1 MKAYLEIEMPK
12 NCFDCPCYHHKIDDG
27 YYDYEIC
34 RASGTV
40 FNDGYSSVTGHK
52 DHIDPF
58 KARLDNCPLVPI
70 PEHGRQKKRVVYRG
84 DVFNA
89 LESAR
94 IIALDGI
101 LTDRYKDGF
110 HDGLK
115 RALEILANEVQDVP
129 TIIPASEEGE
139 LWKNL

>member
-1 MKAYLEIEMPK
+1 MGVYLSEINMPK
-12 NCFDCPCYHHKIDDG
+12 DEGSKLVLQIFPNG
-27 YYDYEIC
+27 EVYDEHGI
-34 RASGTV
+34 
-40 FNDGYSSVTGHK
+40 
-52 DHIDPF
+52 
-58 KARLDNCPLVPI
+58 RLGIANWAEAVPVS
-70 PEHGRQKKRVVYRG
+70 EHGRLKKRVVYRG

-129 TIIPASEEGE
+129 TVVPASEEDE
-139 LWKNL
+139 

>member
-1 MKAYLEIEMPK
+1 MGGIYIEGMEMPK
-12 NCFDCPCYHHKIDDG
+12 NCFDCPLFDDVYTNADG
-27 YYDYEIC
+27 DDDYICGLGVTLDYYQ
-34 RASGTV
+34 ASGKTK
-40 FNDGYSSVTGHK
+40 K
-52 DHIDPF
+52 D
-58 KARLDNCPLVPI
+58 CPLVPV
-70 PEHGRQKKRVVYRG
+70 PEHWRLKKRIVYRG

-129 TIIPASEEGE
+129 TNVSADNPKEE
-139 LWKNL
+139 

>member
-1 MKAYLEIEMPK
+1 MGVYVKGMEMPK
-12 NCFDCPCYHHKIDDG
+12 SCSGCPLCYDLMDCSASNISFFKVKEQVFDFSTERHP
-27 YYDYEIC
+27 
-34 RASGTV
+34 
-40 FNDGYSSVTGHK
+40 
-52 DHIDPF
+52 
-58 KARLDNCPLVPI
+58 NCPLIPV
-70 PEHGRQKKRVVYRG
+70 PEHCKLKKRVVYRG

-101 LTDRYKDGF
+101 LTDRYKNGF

-129 TIIPASEEGE
+129 TIPAEEDE
-139 LWKNL
+139 A

>member
-1 MKAYLEIEMPK
+1 MTNGEIFKEV
-12 NCFDCPCYHHKIDDG
+12 FGFGADG
-27 YYDYEIC
+27 SRVIAVNATWWDSEFQNRKPI
-34 RASGTV
+34 A
-40 FNDGYSSVTGHK
+40 
-52 DHIDPF
+52 
-58 KARLDNCPLVPI
+58 PI
-70 PEHGRQKKRVVYRG
+70 PPHGRLKKRVVYRG

-115 RALEILANEVQDVP
+115 RALEILANDVQDVL
-129 TIIPASEEGE
+129 IIQDEEG
-139 LWKNL
+139 

>member
-1 MKAYLEIEMPK
+1 MGGIYINGMEMPK
-12 NCFDCPCYHHKIDDG
+12 NCFDCPLFDDVYTNADG
-27 YYDYEIC
+27 DDDYICDLGVPLNYYQ
-34 RASGTV
+34 ASGKTK
-40 FNDGYSSVTGHK
+40 K
-52 DHIDPF
+52 D
-58 KARLDNCPLVPI
+58 CPLVHVTITDVPI
-70 PEHGRQKKRVVYRG
+70 PEHVRLKKRVVYRG

-115 RALEILANEVQDVP
+115 RALEILANKVQDIP
-129 TIIPASEEGE
+129 TIIQEDE
-139 LWKNL
+139 

>member
-1 MKAYLEIEMPK
+1 MSIVINGIKMPEVPDEVIELMISG
-12 NCFDCPCYHHKIDDG
+12 D
-27 YYDYEIC
+27 
-34 RASGTV
+34 GTV
-40 FNDGYSSVTGHK
+40 IQTGKSWRNPEDGKRYHTVTCLEKFGN
-52 DHIDPF
+52 
-58 KARLDNCPLVPI
+58 AVSI
-70 PEHGRQKKRVVYRG
+70 PEHGRLKKRVVYRG

-115 RALEILANEVQDVP
+115 RALEILANEIQDVP
-129 TIIPASEEGE
+129 SIPEEKGE
-139 LWKNL
+139 

>member
-1 MKAYLEIEMPK
+1 MSVLIKGMEMPK
-12 NCFDCPCYHHKIDDG
+12 NCSDCPLCYDMM
-27 YYDYEIC
+27 EC
-34 RASGTV
+34 
-40 FNDGYSSVTGHK
+40 SVSV
-52 DHIDPF
+52 IRFF
-58 KARLDNCPLVPI
+58 KVKKQAFDFSTERHPNCPLVPV
-70 PEHGRQKKRVVYRG
+70 PEHGRLKKRVVYRG

-129 TIIPASEEGE
+129 TIVPAEEG
-139 LWKNL
+139 

>member
-1 MKAYLEIEMPK
+1 MSIIVKGMEMPT
-12 NCFDCPCYHHKIDDG
+12 NCDNCWALDDYGDYPRCRITEEQRG
-27 YYDYEIC
+27 YNFPIREK
-34 RASGTV
+34 RM
-40 FNDGYSSVTGHK
+40 
-52 DHIDPF
+52 
-58 KARLDNCPLVPI
+58 DNCPLVPV
-70 PEHGRQKKRVVYRG
+70 PPHGSLKKRVVYRG

-129 TIIPASEEGE
+129 TIIPASEE
-139 LWKNL
+139 KT

>member
-1 MKAYLEIEMPK
+1 MTNGEKFKSVFGFGADGSRVIAVNATWWDCEFKNRKPIIKA
-12 NCFDCPCYHHKIDDG
+12 
-27 YYDYEIC
+27 
-34 RASGTV
+34 
-40 FNDGYSSVTGHK
+40 
-52 DHIDPF
+52 DP
-58 KARLDNCPLVPI
+58 P
-70 PEHGRQKKRVVYRG
+70 HGRLKKRIVYRG

-115 RALEILANEVQDVP
+115 RALEILANEVQDIP
-129 TIIPASEEGE
+129 TIILASEEE
-139 LWKNL
+139 